1 MVQSVTIENEVNLP
15 VKADGGF
22 DGSSRLSR
30 ELATW
35 GARLS
40 SADTALLRSKD
51 TLDARSMDLERNDGY
66 IARGIQLHK
75 DSVVGD
81 LYRLSH
87 KPQYELLGLDET
99 WAEEFQAKVESWFTA
114 YAESPDCWI
123 DAARKS
129 TFTDM
134 VRLCVAN
141 SIVLGESLATAEWIR
156 QASRPYATAIQLI
169 DPVRLSNPDGKDDSQ
184 FLRKGVLSDR
194 YGAPFLY
201 YIRESLPS
209 DYYAA
214 TETFRWKPVS
224 AYKPWGRKMV
234 MHHYEQNRVGQSR
247 GIGRMVAILK
257 ETRMGKKY
265 NDMVLQNAVLNA
277 SFAAVLESD
286 LPPAEAFESIS
297 GDSGLN
303 TWIAHYLEGLA
314 AFTGESPN
322 MHIDGVKIPH
332 TYPGTKL
339 NIKNP
344 GQPGGIGTSFE
355 ESINRRVAA
364 GFGLSY
370 EEFTGD
376 FTKTNYSS
384 FKGASGLTHRMLMG
398 SKKKS
403 ADAFATDVFRLC
415 FEEALNAGEFDDVL
429 PRNAPNF
436 YEGMNKDYYT
446 NCNWIGASRGQVD
459 ELKETEAALIRIRGG
474 LSTFEVECARFG
486 EDYREVFKQKAREAK
501 LMKENNLVFD
511 LGSSSGGTKDAGG
524 NAANESPKG
533 TPNNDPEPGSS
544 EEENDN
550 SDD

>member
-1 MVQSVTIENEVNLP
+1 MNKPVVIENEVAK

-30 ELATW
+30 ELASW
-35 GARLS
+35 GARLA
-40 SADTALLRSKD
+40 SADSILLRQKD

-66 IARGIQLHK
+66 ISRGIQMHK
-75 DSVVGD
+75 DSIVGD

-87 KPQYELLGLDET
+87 KPNYKLLGLDEV
-99 WAEEFQAKVESWFTA
+99 WAEEFQEKVESWYTA

-129 TFTDM
+129 TFTDL
-134 VRLCVAN
+134 VRLSVAT
-141 SIVLGESLATAEWIR
+141 SVVMGENLSTAEWIR
-156 QASRPYATAIQLI
+156 QSNRPFYTAIQMI
-169 DPVRLSNPDGKDDSQ
+169 DPIRLCNPEGKSDSPT
-184 FLRKGVLSDR
+184 LRKGVLSDR
-194 YGAPFLY
+194 YGAPFIA
-201 YIRESLPS
+201 YIRESMPS
-209 DYYAA
+209 DYWA
-214 TETFRWKPVS
+214 TDMWRWKAIPF
-224 AYKPWGRKMV
+224 YKPWGRKMV
-234 MHHYEQNRVGQSR
+234 LHHYEQNRIGQSR
-247 GIGRMVAILK
+247 GVGRMVSILK

-286 LPPAEAFESIS
+286 LPPADAFESIS

-303 TWIAHYLEGLA
+303 TWVANYLEGLA
-314 AFTGESPN
+314 AYTGESPN
-322 MHIDGVKIPH
+322 MHIDGVRIPH
-332 TYPGTKL
+332 AYPGTKL
-339 NIKNP
+339 KIQNP

-355 ESINRRVAA
+355 ESMNRRVAA

-384 FKGASGLTHRMLMG
+384 YKGASGLTHRMLMG
-398 SKKKS
+398 TKKKA

-436 YEGMNKDYYT
+436 YDGMNKDYYT

-459 ELKETEAALIRIRGG
+459 ELKETEAAVLRIKSG
-474 LSTFEVECARFG
+474 LSTYEVECARFG
-486 EDYREVFKQKAREAK
+486 DDYREVFKQKAREAK
-501 LMKENNLVFD
+501 LMQENNLVFD
-511 LGSSSGGTKDAGG
+511 MGGSSGGTKDAGG

-533 TPNNDPEPGSS
+533 TKNNDPKPGSDS
-544 EEENDN
+544 GDEND
-550 SDD
+550 STDD

>member
-1 MVQSVTIENEVNLP
+1 MKTPVVIENDVAK

-35 GARLS
+35 GARLA
-40 SADTALLRSKD
+40 SADTTLLRQKD

-66 IARGIQLHK
+66 IARGIQMHK
-75 DSVVGD
+75 DSIVGD

-87 KPQYELLGLDET
+87 KPQYELLGLDEI

-129 TFTDM
+129 TFTDL
-134 VRLCVAN
+134 VRLAVAN
-141 SIVLGESLATAEWIR
+141 SVVVGENVATAEWIR
-156 QASRPYATAIQLI
+156 QVNRPYYTAIQMI
-169 DPVRLSNPDGKDDSQ
+169 DPIRLCNPDGKDDSQ

-194 YGAPFLY
+194 YGAPYLY
-201 YIRESLPS
+201 YFRESMPQDYFQS
-209 DYYAA
+209 DM
-214 TETFRWKPVS
+214 FRWKAVQ

-234 MHHYEQNRVGQSR
+234 LHHYEQNRVGQSR
-247 GIGRMVAILK
+247 GIGRMVSVLK

-277 SFAAVLESD
+277 SFAAILESD

-303 TWIAHYLEGLA
+303 TWVANYLEGLA
-314 AFTGESPN
+314 AYTGESPN
-322 MHIDGVKIPH
+322 MHIDGVRIPH
-332 TYPGTKL
+332 AYPGTKL
-339 NIKNP
+339 KIQNP

-355 ESINRRVAA
+355 ESMNRRVAA

-384 FKGASGLTHRMLMG
+384 YKGASGLTYRMLMG
-398 SKKKS
+398 AKKKS

-459 ELKETEAALIRIRGG
+459 ELKETTAALMRIAGG
-474 LSTFEVECARFG
+474 LSTYEVECARFG
-486 EDYREVFKQKAREAK
+486 DDYREVFKQKAREEK
-501 LMKENNLVFD
+501 MKKEMGLVFET
-511 LGSSSGGTKDAGG
+511 GKSSGGTKDAGG
-524 NAANESPKG
+524 NAENESPKG
-533 TPNNDPEPGSS
+533 VPNNDPEPENNTGD
-544 EEENDN
+544 END
-550 SDD
+550 STDD